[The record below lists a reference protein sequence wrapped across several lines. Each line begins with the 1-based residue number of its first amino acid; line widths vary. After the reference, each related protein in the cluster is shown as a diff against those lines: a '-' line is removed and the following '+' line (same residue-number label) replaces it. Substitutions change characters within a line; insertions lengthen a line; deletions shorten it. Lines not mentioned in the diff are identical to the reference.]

1 MQLGSKDTIHKAY
14 TREQASLLFSKFD
27 YRLDELAGHITIEGT
42 NSIKIKE
49 RNILTSQILVNTKH
63 AYSPAGQVFHYTP

>member
-49 RNILTSQILVNTKH
+49 RNILTS
-63 AYSPAGQVFHYTP
+63 